1 MGDTVEG
8 VEGLAVRV
16 AELCA
21 MIEQFLER
29 ARGHPLSEVMRE
41 RIAGLV
47 ECVFVSRFLQSLVS
61 LNAV

>member
-29 ARGHPLSEVMRE
+29 ARGHPLSEVMQE
-41 RIAGLV
+41 RITGLV
-47 ECVFVSRFLQSLVS
+47 EYVS
-61 LNAV
+61 LWQL